1 MSQSRLPA
9 SIRNKNPGAQY
20 PGKSAKK
27 FGSTSHEVLMSKDGR
42 HLIATFPTHVQGAA
56 AMFDLLASKGYTG
69 RKIQDAITKWCGGF
83 YVSTYIKVLESQGG
97 VSRNTILTRE
107 LLENNPDAAVAL
119 CKAMA
124 VQEAGREYPM
134 TDAEWRQAHAMAF
147 PDAEPAEEKAP
158 DTFSPDNDLPSPKP
172 TTRVIE
178 TAKRSRTIQAVLL
191 SALGALVSAFNE
203 VIAVALD
210 ASAKVSEWSSITGTY
225 GMIKG
230 LGLALVIGGTVWA
243 IQRRLS
249 DAANGRS

>member
-1 MSQSRLPA
+1 MAKLPA
-9 SIRNKNPGAQY
+9 SIRNRNAGAQY

-27 FGSTSHEVLMSKDGR
+27 FGSTTHEVLMSKDGR

-69 RKIQDAITKWCGGF
+69 KRIQDAITKWCGGF

-97 VSRNTILTRE
+97 VSRNTILTRD
-107 LLENNPDAAVAL
+107 LLENNPDAAIAL

-134 TDAEWRQAHAMAF
+134 TDAEWRQAHGMAF
-147 PDAEPAEEKAP
+147 PEAAPSEEKAP
-158 DTFSPDNDLPSPKP
+158 DTFSPDNELPSPKP
-172 TTRVIE
+172 ETRVLE
-178 TAKRSRTIQAVLL
+178 AAKKSNTIK
-191 SALGALVSAFNE
+191 GALLALMGGLVSGFNE
-203 VIAVALD
+203 VIGVGLD
-210 ASAKVSEWSSITGTY
+210 AAAKVSEWAPIGTTF

-230 LGLALVIGGTVWA
+230 LGVALLIGGVTLAVY
-243 IQRRLS
+243 RRLT